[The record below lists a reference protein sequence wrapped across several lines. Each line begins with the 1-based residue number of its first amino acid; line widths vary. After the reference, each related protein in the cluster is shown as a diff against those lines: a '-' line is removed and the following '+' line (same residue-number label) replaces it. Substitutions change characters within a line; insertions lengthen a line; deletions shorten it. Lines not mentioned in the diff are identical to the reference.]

1 VTQNEQLTRD
11 FTVAVFVLWQNKTL
25 LHKHKKLNMWLPC
38 GGHIEANELP
48 DEAALREVKEESGVD
63 ITLVG
68 EKTLEIKDPQQL
80 VRPRGIQLESIGE
93 NHEHID
99 LIYFAK
105 PVASYRG
112 YLLESDPS
120 LGWYSKAESQ
130 ALAVSEELTQW
141 IELLFREL

>member
-1 VTQNEQLTRD
+1 
-11 FTVAVFVLWQNKTL
+11 
-25 LHKHKKLNMWLPC
+25 MWLPC
-38 GGHIEANELP
+38 GGHIETNELP

-63 ITLVG
+63 ITLIG
-68 EKTLEIKDPQQL
+68 EKTLNIKDPQQL
-80 VRPRGIQLESIGE
+80 VRPRGIQLESISE

-105 PVASYRG
+105 PVASYTG

-130 ALAVSEELTQW
+130 ALGINEELTQW
-141 IELLFREL
+141 LELLFAEL